1 MQEQRRSISRRSFV
15 GAAAAGCLALG
26 LAGCT
31 GGGSDGGSGS
41 SEEESHTEGLATD
54 TEWASYPVTLKI
66 YADSYLK
73 WHSSAYEGYDT
84 QLDYLAA
91 AYTNNVRDSVSFE
104 FEYLDPTELAEM
116 AENGFGE
123 GDALIARTATVNAA
137 CAAGTCEG
145 GAGNYMVRS
154 LSYHLSESC
163 VLVRLEGSAAM
174 LPKADTLDGEDSSDN
189 SINRLQKLPEYT
201 GVIAIA
207 DPEATTEGV
216 CADKALA
223 VQDFYSDM
231 DGVSGY
237 YDESIADKLRMYPDQ
252 DSAMAAVENGV
263 CQLGF
268 ALDTALGTRYPQMEE
283 CYEPT
288 GGSVFYSGVALSNAD
303 EPGVARDFFE
313 YLANQFTG

>member
-1 MQEQRRSISRRSFV
+1 MSISRRSFV

-41 SEEESHTEGLATD
+41 SEEATHTEGLATD

-91 AYTNNVRDSVSFE
+91 AYQNGVCDAVSFE
-104 FEYLDPTELAEM
+104 FEYVDPVELAEM
-116 AENGFGE
+116 AENGFDD
-123 GDALIARTATVNAA
+123 GDAIIAQAATVNAA

-154 LSYHLSESC
+154 LSYHLSEAS
-163 VLVRLEGSAAM
+163 VIVRPRGSTAM
-174 LPKADTLDGEDSSDN
+174 LPDADTIDGEDSTDN
-189 SINRLQKLPEYT
+189 SFNRLQKLPEYE
-201 GVIAIA
+201 GMIAIA
-207 DPEATTEGV
+207 DPDATTEGI

-237 YDESIADKLRMYPDQ
+237 YDESIAEKLRMYPDQ
-252 DSAMAAVENGV
+252 DSAMAAVENGA
-263 CQLGF
+263 CQMGF
-268 ALDTALGTRYPQMEE
+268 ALDTALGTRYPGMET

-288 GGSVFYSGVALSNAD
+288 GGSVYYSGVSITDAPES
-303 EPGVARDFFE
+303 GVARDFFE
-313 YLANQFTG
+313 YLANYFSG